1 MININVAKR
10 DGWKT
15 AEAGEKFA
23 SLKGIIR
30 RTAISLLELGVETN
44 SSTAARGDVQQE
56 LTNDLLDAMNSY
68 EADAM
73 DVFEEGNEEG
83 TNVDPLTAG
92 GGSLVDVAQATV
104 EPLESKEDL
113 KMLQQTYTTLASE
126 RKPWSCPAW

>member
-15 AEAGEKFA
+15 TEVGKKCA

-30 RTAISLLELGVETN
+30 RTAISLSELGVETN
-44 SSTAARGDVQQE
+44 SSTAATGE
-56 LTNDLLDAMNSY
+56 DLLDAMNSY
-68 EADAM
+68 EVNAM
-73 DVFEEGNEEG
+73 DVFEEGNEQG
-83 TNVDPLTAG
+83 TNVDYLTAG